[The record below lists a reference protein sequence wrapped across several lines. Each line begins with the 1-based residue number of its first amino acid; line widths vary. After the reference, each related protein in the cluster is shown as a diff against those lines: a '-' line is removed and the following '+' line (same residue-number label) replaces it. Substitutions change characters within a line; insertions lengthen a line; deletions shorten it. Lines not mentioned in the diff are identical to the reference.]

1 MGQGF
6 QRRGQ
11 VTLEYI
17 SVAVLTIV
25 GIIFMGGYVHR
36 SINAYFHDADQQVQD
51 SFEEKFEDQ
60 APEDTGLNLP
70 GCVCTPLPSP
80 IRMCGGACPATQ
92 LYEQFQTCSTMHCA
106 GLQGEFRCVAETASA
121 TKTAWNDCFIAA
133 GGGDNYP
140 KGVDNGTALHFA
152 PEGAYASWNNCGK
165 FSCCTIPQWKGI
177 CGAPGSSYEGYGLYD
192 RYCGGSEFTNWQPF
206 WINDPANCLNNC
218 SSSINAASAQ
228 WCDPVNY
235 NVNLPVANQLVRYV
249 DDCSE
254 GASLGSPYDQNKCL
268 ARCLGTPLLASSDH
282 TSCLCPGGGEL
293 IAGRC
298 VPFINLVADRD
309 CGPWCGGIV
318 WTLNGPTYINDY
330 KAVRMS
336 GRCYRTGEKQSQC
349 TYWLQGSIVF
359 ADPVAQ
365 GQSTLTWSF
374 SDSVLQAIDHDCLS
388 VPHRVN
394 HAWSVVFSYNIATN
408 RISWNAAGSSAWP
421 YAATG
426 VHNVTSGPLEFT
438 DNRSGEDNGFI
449 HQTVRFEM
457 IPGANVYQ
465 VNFYAFYSGM
475 SEEDGCEFSSMGGY
489 NTVGYAPPETDFYST
504 VASSQA
510 YDLMNP

>member
-70 GCVCTPLPSP
+70 GCVCTPLHDP
-80 IRMCGGACPATQ
+80 IVSCGGLCPATQ
-92 LYEQFQTCSTMHCA
+92 VQEQFQTCSTAHCA
-106 GLQGEFRCVAETASA
+106 GLQGEFRCVAETPNEH
-121 TKTAWNDCFIAA
+121 KTAWNDCFVAA

-254 GASLGSPYDQNKCL
+254 GASLGSPYDENKCL
-268 ARCLGTPLLASSDH
+268 AACLGELVARVDHSGCRCVSPLRTYVPL
-282 TSCLCPGGGEL
+282 TQTCECLFPNVMKNGKCWARIQRWYPGSPECEGGGSLAVEIPAGTTGIEAVL
-293 IAGRC
+293 IQTYSDDKITL
-298 VPFINLVADRD
+298 FINGVNVYDEVITCNPENHYTSLNMNISSRFVVGNNTVNSQVSCPCD
-309 CGPWCGGIV
+309 CG
-318 WTLNGPTYINDY
+318 
-330 KAVRMS
+330 RS
-336 GRCYRTGEKQSQC
+336 
-349 TYWLQGSIVF
+349 
-359 ADPVAQ
+359 
-365 GQSTLTWSF
+365 
-374 SDSVLQAIDHDCLS
+374 
-388 VPHRVN
+388 
-394 HAWSVVFSYNIATN
+394 
-408 RISWNAAGSSAWP
+408 NACAEIEIL
-421 YAATG
+421 YTM
-426 VHNVTSGPLEFT
+426 E
-438 DNRSGEDNGFI
+438 
-449 HQTVRFEM
+449 
-457 IPGANVYQ
+457 
-465 VNFYAFYSGM
+465 
-475 SEEDGCEFSSMGGY
+475 
-489 NTVGYAPPETDFYST
+489 
-504 VASSQA
+504 
-510 YDLMNP
+510 